1 MSSNGKGINFGEI
14 DHFLYVRI
22 SSICADLG
30 YSFKEFIEEAC
41 ELFFGL
47 VDDHC
52 VSRFDILQDEYQK
65 YKEVKEK
72 YRYLPRM
79 SEEKHPMVV
88 GGIHDEIYDYLD
100 CVKQERGFT
109 WKTFLNI
116 FVMLTEL
123 ETNKYDKKAWE
134 DWLGQEEK
142 RLIKD
147 LYSDIRL
154 TMEQGGYQ
162 IEKTKLR
169 RKYEAKKGI
178 IYERAGFRK
187 LD

>member
-1 MSSNGKGINFGEI
+1 MSSNKKSINFGEI

-22 SSICADLG
+22 CSICADLG
-30 YSFKEFIEEAC
+30 FTNKDFIEEAC
-41 ELFFGL
+41 ELFFSL

-52 VSRFDILQDEYQK
+52 VSRFDILQEEYQK
-65 YKEVKEK
+65 YKEIKESTK
-72 YRYLPRM
+72 YLPRM
-79 SEEKHPMVV
+79 REEKHAVVV
-88 GGIHDEIYDYLD
+88 GGIHDEIYEYLD
-100 CVKQERGFT
+100 CVRQERGFT

-134 DWLGQEEK
+134 DWLEQEDK

-147 LYSDIRL
+147 LFSDIRC
-154 TMEQGGYQ
+154 TMDQGRFQ
-162 IEKTKLR
+162 FEKTKLR
-169 RKYEAKKGI
+169 RKYEAKKAI
-178 IYERAGFRK
+178 YYERDGFRQ